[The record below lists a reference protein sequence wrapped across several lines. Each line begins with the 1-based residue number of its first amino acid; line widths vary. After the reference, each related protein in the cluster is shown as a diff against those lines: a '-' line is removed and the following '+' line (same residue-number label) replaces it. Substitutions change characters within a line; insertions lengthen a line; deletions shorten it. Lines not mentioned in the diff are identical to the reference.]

1 MFVGDPEF
9 WGLRGVVSSVA
20 GCFYSKVWDDVAHV
34 WLDLATHVVYVMQ
47 HVVNV
52 HATCEF
58 VHGTCEFI
66 FENVKWSEIYDVT

>member
-1 MFVGDPEF
+1 MGPA
-9 WGLRGVVSSVA
+9 GGSVFS
-20 GCFYSKVWDDVAHV
+20 GWCFYSKVWDVAHV

-47 HVVNV
+47 HMVNV

>member
-1 MFVGDPEF
+1 M
-9 WGLRGVVSSVA
+9 WK
-20 GCFYSKVWDDVAHV
+20 CCM
-34 WLDLATHVVYVMQ
+34 VYVLQ

-66 FENVKWSEIYDVT
+66 FENVKWSEIYDAT